1 MSPKK
6 VDNRS
11 RYNQLE
17 AGTQR
22 ARPVLHEHAKE
33 IQPYNKIAKLPLIAL
48 DEVACE
54 SSVEKPE
61 SDSGRHHDSARHV

>member
-6 VDNRS
+6 VDNSS

-33 IQPYNKIAKLPLIAL
+33 IQPYNKIAKLPIAGISFPFST
-48 DEVACE
+48 APRYI
-54 SSVEKPE
+54 SK
-61 SDSGRHHDSARHV
+61 SDARRS